1 MVHFWLKTTE
11 INGFLTF
18 TPIPPRETVKN
29 VFFKASNLVIFSKTS
44 RSFADFD
51 PADPF
56 LTHFYYFLPV
66 FHTNSSEN
74 DPKTSKSQSLHFEF
88 SIEILR
94 LNLVI
99 FSYTQYKIWSV
110 I

>member
-56 LTHFYYFLPV
+56 LTHFYYFL
-66 FHTNSSEN
+66 TKN
-74 DPKTSKSQSLHFEF
+74 DPKTATKQSLHFEF